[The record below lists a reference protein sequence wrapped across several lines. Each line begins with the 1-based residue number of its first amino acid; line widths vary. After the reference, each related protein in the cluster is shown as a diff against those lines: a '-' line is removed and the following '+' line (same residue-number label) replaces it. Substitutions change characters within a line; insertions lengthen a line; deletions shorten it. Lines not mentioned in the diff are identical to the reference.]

1 MAVMRMVGARVKR
14 VEDPRLITGQSTY
27 VDDLRLVDLLYGAVV
42 RSPIAHGR
50 IRSIDVSRATAAPGV
65 VAVYTARDLRFDGP
79 LPNAWALAGV
89 HTSRHDP
96 LCLDRVRMVGD
107 PVAFVVAESRYA
119 ARDAADLVDV
129 DYEELPAVVDV
140 ERALQPGAATIWDNA
155 PNNEAFR
162 TEVGD
167 KAATEAAF
175 RTAAR
180 TVSLRL
186 VNQRLIP
193 NPMETRGV
201 VARWERGPQQL
212 TVWSSSQIPHLLRSN
227 LAAMLDLPEHHVR
240 VIVPE
245 VGGGFGCKLNIY
257 AEEALTARAATL
269 LHRPV
274 KWIED
279 RRESFAAT
287 THGRGQV
294 DYVDLAV
301 DGDGK
306 IVGLRVKIIADLG
319 AYAQI
324 NTEVIPTL
332 SNLVLSGCYDIP
344 ALYSELIAVYTTLPP
359 TDAYRGAGRPE
370 GVHLVERIVDVAAR
384 EVGIDPAE
392 FRRRNFIPKEKFPYT
407 SQAGVDYDSG
417 DYAAAL
423 DRALEMAGY
432 DRLRQEQQRVNAGG
446 ERLMGIGVASYIEM
460 SGFNPSGSGG
470 GIGWESGTVRF
481 EPSGKVTV
489 LTGISPHGQGQET
502 TFAQI
507 VADELGVP
515 FEDIV
520 VVHGDTATVQYGMGT
535 YGSRGTAVG
544 GAALMRATDRVREK
558 AKRIAAHLL
567 EASVEDV
574 VFDGGRLHV
583 SGVPEKVV
591 TIQEVAKTAYL
602 QVDRLPQEIEPG
614 LEATAAFDPTNFTW
628 PFGTHIAVVEIDRET
643 GDVELKRMI
652 AVDDCGR
659 IISPLL
665 VTGQVHGG
673 LAQGI
678 GQALFEGAQ
687 FDENGQPLT
696 GTLMDYA
703 LPLASGLPRYETD
716 HTETPTPVNPLGA
729 KGIGEAGTIGA
740 TPAVCNAVVDALA
753 HLGVR
758 DVEMPITAEKVWR
771 ILQESEAQRAPVAP
785 VGQGVP
791 AAPGGSGR

>member
-27 VDDLRLVDLLYGAVV
+27 VDDIRLVDLLYGVVV

-50 IRSIDVSRATAAPGV
+50 IRGIDVAAARAAPGV
-65 VAVYTARDLRFDGP
+65 AAVYTAQDLHFDGP
-79 LPNAWALAGV
+79 LPNAWTLAGV
-89 HTSRHDP
+89 HTSRRDP
-96 LCLDRVRMVGD
+96 LCKDKVRMVGD
-107 PVAFVVAESRYA
+107 PVAFVVADSRYG
-119 ARDAADLVDV
+119 ARDAADLVEV
-129 DYEELPAVVDV
+129 DYEDLPAVVDV
-140 ERALQPGAATIWDNA
+140 EQALRPGAATIWDNA
-155 PNNEAFR
+155 PDNEAYR

-167 KAATEAAF
+167 KAATDAAF
-175 RTAAR
+175 ERAAR

-212 TVWSSSQIPHLLRSN
+212 TVWSSSQIPHLLRTN
-227 LAAMLDLPEHHVR
+227 LAAMLDLPEHRVR

-245 VGGGFGCKLNIY
+245 VGGGFGCKLNVY
-257 AEEALTARAATL
+257 AEEALTARAAVL
-269 LHRPV
+269 LNRPV
-274 KWIED
+274 KWSEE

-294 DYVDLAV
+294 DYVDLALDA
-301 DGDGK
+301 DGR
-306 IVGLRVKIIADLG
+306 ILGLRTRIIADLG

-324 NTEVIPTL
+324 NTEVVPTL

-384 EVGIDPAE
+384 EAGIDPAE
-392 FRRRNFIPKEKFPYT
+392 FRRRNFIPKDRFPYT

-423 DRALEMAGY
+423 DRALEMADY
-432 DRLRQEQQRVNAGG
+432 AALREEQRRVNAGG
-446 ERLMGIGVASYIEM
+446 ERLLGIGISSYIEL
-460 SGFNPSGSGG
+460 SGFNPSGAGG
-470 GIGWESGTVRF
+470 GIGWESSTVRF

-489 LTGISPHGQGQET
+489 LTGVSPHGQGQET
-502 TFAQI
+502 TFSQI
-507 VADELGVP
+507 VSDELGVP

-544 GAALMRATDRVREK
+544 GAALMRATDRVRAK

-567 EASVEDV
+567 EASAEDIV
-574 VFDGGRLHV
+574 YDGGRLHV
-583 SGVPEKVV
+583 GGLPDRAV

-665 VTGQVHGG
+665 VAGQIHGG

-696 GTLMDYA
+696 GTLLDYA
-703 LPLASGLPRYETD
+703 LPLASELPRFELD

-729 KGIGEAGTIGA
+729 KGVGEAGTIGA

-758 DVEMPITAEKVWR
+758 DVEMPITAERVWR
-771 ILQESEAQRAPVAP
+771 ILREAESAAT
-785 VGQGVP
+785 P
-791 AAPGGSGR
+791 AAGSAARGGTGR